1 MIYLCVPTFFY
12 RIDRLFVLLTSHYM
26 QSSIQGE
33 RLGYVCDQLVA
44 SRMRLRF
51 CTFLLLSLIVPLTLV
66 KGLEG
71 TIDIGVTVSILAL
84 ILRFI
89 DPLVADPS
97 RSVPF
102 IIPASFVLTFG
113 AISDAVSIVYLL
125 FFSADEPSWVVGFL
139 FVFVLATRTA
149 VAKTLIPLARM
160 IMDPTFSPYS
170 SGQTVA
176 SEDTLL
182 YRGPGY
188 TLQRVEFSEAA
199 LPASST
205 AD

>member
-1 MIYLCVPTFFY
+1 
-12 RIDRLFVLLTSHYM
+12 
-26 QSSIQGE
+26 
-33 RLGYVCDQLVA
+33 
-44 SRMRLRF
+44 
-51 CTFLLLSLIVPLTLV
+51 V

>member
-1 MIYLCVPTFFY
+1 
-12 RIDRLFVLLTSHYM
+12 M
-26 QSSIQGE
+26 QSSIQGD

-44 SRMRLRF
+44 GRMRLRF
-51 CTFLLLSLIVPLTLV
+51 CTFLLLSLIVPLTFV

-71 TIDIGVTVSILAL
+71 IIDIGVTVSILAL
-84 ILRFI
+84 ILRYI
-89 DPLVADPS
+89 DPLFSKGVADPS

-102 IIPASFVLTFG
+102 IIPATFVLTFG
-113 AISDAVSIVYLL
+113 AVSDAVSIVHLL
-125 FFSADEPSWVVGFL
+125 FFSADEPSWIVGL
-139 FVFVLATRTA
+139 LVILVLATRTA

-160 IMDPTFSPYS
+160 IMDPAFNPNN

-182 YRGPGY
+182 YRGPSH